1 MFSRVVFAVINEE
14 LACHYSFKSR
24 LIMIVVMT
32 G

>member
-24 LIMIVVMT
+24 LMIVVVT